1 MRELQIA
8 DWKDCRLRNAD
19 LLSGSAGIFSVKEGD
34 PVPAQLT
41 SLNPRGQGPLP
52 DLTLGRLGFHEAWI
66 CGVYMNMEPIKIG
79 NRQSAIG
86 NRQSAMLLIC
96 NLKS

>member
-19 LLSGSAGIFSVKEGD
+19 LLSGSAGIFSGKEGD

-52 DLTLGRLGFHEAWI
+52 DLTLGRLGFHESWI

-86 NRQSAMLLIC
+86 NRQC
-96 NLKS
+96 FKSEI